1 MRFAVP
7 HSLSRE
13 EARRRLREKSG
24 GLADAIPGGMA
35 EVTATWS
42 SEDRMELIVAV
53 MGKSIAGA
61 VEVADRSVTFEI
73 ALPASL
79 SFAEGMVRG
88 AIEDKG
94 RKLLS

>member
-13 EARRRLREKSG
+13 EARSRLREKSG

-53 MGKSIAGA
+53 MGKTIAGA
-61 VEVADRSVTFEI
+61 VEVADQSVVFEI
-73 ALPASL
+73 ELPLSL

-88 AIEDKG
+88 AIEEKG
-94 RKLLS
+94 RKLLR